1 MRVFI
6 FLIYLCSLLLRGYDY
21 SYIGTQY
28 NSIRASVVQYFENG
42 QPPKLANANRDD
54 SVIRDAG
61 PGEEEEYLVRND
73 VEDEDGNNIF
83 ARKYKL
89 QASRNLIATY
99 TCIAGYLHNSFKDR
113 LSFYPHSSYIYIVQ
127 RALRI

>member
-21 SYIGTQY
+21 VYIGTHH
-28 NSIRASVVQYFENG
+28 NSITASAARYVENG
-42 QPPKLANANRDD
+42 QQPRLANTNRDD

-89 QASRNLIATY
+89 QACRNLISSYTY
-99 TCIAGYLHNSFKDR
+99 ISGYLRNSFKDR
-113 LSFYPHSSYIYIVQ
+113 LSFYPHSSYIYILQ
-127 RALRI
+127 RVLRI